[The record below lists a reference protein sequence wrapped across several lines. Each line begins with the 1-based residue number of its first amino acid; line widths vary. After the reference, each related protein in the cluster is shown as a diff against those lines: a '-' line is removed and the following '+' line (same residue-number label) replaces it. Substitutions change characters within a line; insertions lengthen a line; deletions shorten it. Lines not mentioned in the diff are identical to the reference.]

1 MEAGAMPTAPP
12 RGTALGLAR
21 LAPAGTAVSLV
32 CATVAIGTSLLFPSL
47 LARAVDR
54 TLVGATPAG
63 TLVLLTAML
72 LLRVLAEAGSGLA
85 RTSVMTR
92 VAASLR
98 YRLLRQVFDLGLPGL
113 RRYPAGDL
121 VSRMTGNAATSSGA
135 VPVLVEMLVVSAVSL
150 AGLSALS
157 LIDWRLGVVFLAGA
171 LPSAWLLWRKTNNS
185 YRCYER
191 YAELQGTIA
200 ARLADALA
208 GRRTIRA
215 SGTAAREV
223 TRILDPLRALARCGM
238 ENWAILRTVAWR
250 AELALTGI
258 RVAVLLVAG
267 LGVADGRMSA
277 GEFLAASM
285 YLTFAL
291 GFLDQVH
298 HVVYLREVQ
307 ASTNRVAEVLAA
319 EPQVRT
325 GCSGTLPPGPG
336 ALSFRQVTVRL
347 QGRLVLDGL
356 DLVVPAGTAVAL
368 VGRSGAGKTSLALLA
383 ARLIDPDRG
392 SVVIDGMDTAL
403 VDPVHLRREIAYAFD
418 RPVLL
423 GRTIRE
429 ALTYGRPETPSAQVE
444 YAARVAEADAF
455 IRRLPQGFDTTLDDT
470 TFSGG
475 ELQRLGLA
483 RAVAHGR
490 RILVLDDAM
499 SSLDTA
505 TEAKV
510 AEALTEH
517 LAGRTRLLVAHR
529 ATTAARADLV
539 AWLDGGRIRACAP
552 HDVLWAG
559 DADYR
564 AVFA

>member
-1 MEAGAMPTAPP
+1 MPTAPP
-12 RGTALGLAR
+12 QGTALGLAR

-54 TLVGATPAG
+54 TLTGATPAG

-72 LLRVLAEAGSGLA
+72 LLRVLAEAGTGLA

-121 VSRMTGNAATSSGA
+121 VSRMTANAATSAGA
-135 VPVLVEMLVVSAVSL
+135 VPVFVEILVVSVVSL
-150 AGLSALS
+150 AGLGALS
-157 LIDWRLGVVFLAGA
+157 LIDWRLGAMFLAGA
-171 LPSAWLLWRKTNNS
+171 VPSALLLWRRTNSS

-191 YAELQGTIA
+191 YAELLGTIA

-208 GRRTIRA
+208 GSRTIRA
-215 SGTAAREV
+215 SGTAEREV
-223 TRILDPLRALARCGM
+223 TRILGPLRALARCGM
-238 ENWAILRTVAWR
+238 ENWAILRAVSWR

-258 RVAVLLVAG
+258 RVTVLLVAG

-307 ASTNRVAEVLAA
+307 ASTNRVTEVLAA
-319 EPQVRT
+319 EPQMRAD
-325 GCSGTLPPGPG
+325 GSATLPPGPG

-347 QGRLVLDGL
+347 QDQLVLDGVDL
-356 DLVVPAGTAVAL
+356 DVPAGAAVAL

-383 ARLIDPDRG
+383 ARLIDPDG
-392 SVVIDGMDTAL
+392 GTIVIDGMDTAL
-403 VDPVHLRREIAYAFD
+403 VDPVHLRREISYAFD

-423 GRTIRE
+423 GGTIRE
-429 ALTYGRPETPSAQVE
+429 ALTYGRPGTSSAEVE
-444 YAARVAEADAF
+444 HAARVAEADAF
-455 IRRLPQGFDTTLDDT
+455 IRRLPQGFDTALDDT

-539 AWLDGGRIRACAP
+539 AWLDAGRIRACAP
-552 HDVLWAG
+552 HDVLWATETG
-559 DADYR
+559 YR